1 MLSYNQFIRA
11 ISLEEGTET
20 PEPPPEGG
28 NHEGGGQP
36 EEHTTPE
43 TPHNEGEEK
52 GFFSKI
58 GDTAK
63 KAGTWA
69 KEHPVRT
76 GLGGAGVV
84 AAAGTGLYLLH
95 HSNHSSNE
103 MLSFEGF
110 CEEMDS
116 L

>member
-11 ISLEEGTET
+11 ISLEEGTENA
-20 PEPPPEGG
+20 EPPEGNNENKG
-28 NHEGGGQP
+28 TP
-36 EEHTTPE
+36 EEHPTE

-76 GLGGAGVV
+76 GLGGAGAV
-84 AAAGTGLYLLH
+84 AAVGTGLYLLH

>member
-20 PEPPPEGG
+20 PESSPEE
-28 NHEGGGQP
+28 NHESGGQQ
-36 EEHTTPE
+36 EHTTPE
-43 TPHNEGEEK
+43 TSHNEGEEK

-69 KEHPVRT
+69 KEHPFKT
-76 GLGGAGVV
+76 GGGAATAL

>member
-11 ISLEEGTET
+11 ISLEEGIET

-28 NHEGGGQP
+28 NHEGGGQQ
-36 EEHTTPE
+36 EHTTPE

-69 KEHPVRT
+69 KEHPYKT
-76 GLGGAGVV
+76 GGGAVGAL

-103 MLSFEGF
+103 MLAFEEF

>member
-11 ISLEEGTET
+11 ISLEEGIET
-20 PEPPPEGG
+20 PEPPTDE
-28 NHEGGGQP
+28 NHEGKP
-36 EEHTTPE
+36 ENPTSPE
-43 TPHNEGEEK
+43 PHNEGEEK

-76 GLGGAGVV
+76 GLGGAGAV
-84 AAAGTGLYLLH
+84 AAVGTGLYLLH